1 MPMKIAA
8 LDRRIRREARALV
21 KEAKDGLGRGLQ
33 LPAGA
38 SGDLKS
44 RVAHVE
50 EALAAGDLERVRRR
64 LPELDALVDEH
75 LVQAS
80 KSVVREYV
88 ESIGI
93 AIVIALL
100 LRAFVVEA
108 FKIPSSSM
116 VHTLEI
122 GDHIFVNKFLYGVHV
137 PFTDTKL
144 FSLRSPARGD
154 VIVFVN
160 PCDGRDF
167 IKRIV
172 ATAGDSVEVR
182 CNILY
187 INGKAVP
194 EELIEEKCHY
204 WNEEETTHAWTHKTC
219 SLYRDTLDGN
229 VFETLHGS
237 GIDDG
242 DGTGVNQDRPAEDRA
257 RAADH
262 GAGGYDRWFDHK
274 DFPIGINDNPDL
286 TDPWLPTC
294 GRAQGPLPD
303 APRDFKGKIVR
314 TVPVGQQPAD
324 ACGPQV
330 HYVVP
335 EGYVFCMGDN
345 RQNSSDSRVWGP
357 VPVDNIKGKALFIWL
372 AYPDRPGATFELD
385 RMGEIVR

>member
-1 MPMKIAA
+1 MTMRVAA
-8 LDRRIRREARALV
+8 LDRRIAREAKALI
-21 KEAKDGLGRGLQ
+21 KEAKSGLARGPQLAATAAKDLESRIKHVEEGLGRGDLQ
-33 LPAGA
+33 
-38 SGDLKS
+38 D
-44 RVAHVE
+44 
-50 EALAAGDLERVRRR
+50 VRRR

-75 LVQAS
+75 LVQGS

-122 GDHIFVNKFLYGVHV
+122 GDHIFVNKFLYGVRV

-144 FSLRSPARGD
+144 FSLRQPKRGD

-172 ATAGDSVEVR
+172 ATAGDTVEVR

-194 EELIEEKCHY
+194 EKLIDPACHY
-204 WNEEETTHAWTHKTC
+204 WNLPDEGGTHWEDAAC
-219 SLYRDTLDGN
+219 SEYEADLDGT
-229 VFETLHGS
+229 VFETLH
-237 GIDDG
+237 DP
-242 DGTGVNQDRPAEDRA
+242 DRPARDRG
-257 RAADH
+257 RKT
-262 GAGGYDRWFDHK
+262 GAGGDHYGDRNAFDSK
-274 DFPIGINDNPDL
+274 DFPLGTGDQVDFN
-286 TDPWLPTC
+286 DPWPNTC
-294 GRAQGPLPD
+294 ARSQTRTPD
-303 APRDFKGKIVR
+303 APLDFKGKFER
-314 TVPVGQQPAD
+314 SLAPGEEPAD
-324 ACGPQV
+324 ACAPQQ

-335 EGYVFCMGDN
+335 PGYVFCMGDN
-345 RQNSSDSRVWGP
+345 RANSSDSRVWGP

-372 AYPDRPGATFELD
+372 AFPDRPGATFD
-385 RMGEIVR
+385 MKRMGQIVH

>member
-1 MPMKIAA
+1 MTVAS
-8 LDRRIRREARALV
+8 LDRRITREAKALV
-21 KEAKDGLGRGLQ
+21 KEAKHGLARGPQ

-38 SGDLKS
+38 AKDLEARIK
-44 RVAHVE
+44 HVE
-50 EALAAGDLERVRRR
+50 DALGRGDLEDVRRR

-122 GDHIFVNKFLYGVHV
+122 GDHIFVNKFLYGVRV

-144 FSLRSPARGD
+144 FSLRSPQRGD

-172 ATAGDSVEVR
+172 ATAGDTVEVR
-182 CNILY
+182 CNVLY

-194 EELIEEKCHY
+194 EKLIDPACHY
-204 WNEEETTHAWTHKTC
+204 WNQDENTGKWDHAEC
-219 SLYRDTLDGN
+219 SSYQADLDGT
-229 VFETLHGS
+229 VFQTLH
-237 GIDDG
+237 DP
-242 DGTGVNQDRPAEDRA
+242 DRPARDRN
-257 RAADH
+257 RATYGKPLEYGDPLAWD
-262 GAGGYDRWFDHK
+262 DK
-274 DFPIGINDNPDL
+274 DFPKSPTQGETRMSEL
-286 TDPWLPTC
+286 TENTC
-294 GRAQGPLPD
+294 RHSPSPLPD
-303 APRDFKGKIVR
+303 APLDFKGKFEPAP
-314 TVPVGQQPAD
+314 TPPAD
-324 ACGPQV
+324 ACSPRV

-335 EGYVFCMGDN
+335 PGYVFCMGDN
-345 RQNSSDSRVWGP
+345 RANSSDSRIWGP

-372 AYPDRPGATFELD
+372 AFPDRPGATFEMG